1 MLRPLI
7 FLPLVV
13 LAWSGCSDY
22 TSRAYFGEGENTA
35 IRGYPTVGP
44 PPNYTGVWTDY
55 KYNGAKLAE
64 EPYWRGELYG
74 TAFYYKD
81 DGTVYLIREY
91 EHGHFVKDDYASPLP
106 KEPSKIPFGFPQNT
120 KTGRLSLG
128 IKNTTKA
135 LIPNAIPRT
144 PINPSPLFPSCVRVR
159 TWKCDSPSRS
169 QKHGGLRITRPSF
182 PSCT

>member
-106 KEPSKIPFGFPQNT
+106 KEPSKIPFWFPAKYENGSVVSWN
-120 KTGRLSLG
+120 KEYDKS
-128 IKNTTKA
+128 IDSKC
-135 LIPNAIPRT
+135 
-144 PINPSPLFPSCVRVR
+144 NPQ
-159 TWKCDSPSRS
+159 DA
-169 QKHGGLRITRPSF
+169 H
-182 PSCT
+182 